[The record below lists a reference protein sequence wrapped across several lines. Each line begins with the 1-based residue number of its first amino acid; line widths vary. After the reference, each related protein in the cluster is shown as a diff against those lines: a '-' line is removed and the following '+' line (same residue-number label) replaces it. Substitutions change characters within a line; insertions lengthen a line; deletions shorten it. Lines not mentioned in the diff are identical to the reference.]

1 MRKLI
6 VYNDTEV
13 LYVENEASIYNST
26 KEGEFILVQTLPLA
40 KKMLQARGINT
51 SIFNLYTEGV

>member
-6 VYNDTEV
+6 VYNNTEV
-13 LYVENEASIYNST
+13 LYVENEASVYNPT

-51 SIFNLYTEGV
+51 SVFDHVS

>member
-13 LYVENEASIYNST
+13 LYVESETSVYNST

-40 KKMLQARGINT
+40 KKMLQARGIDI

>member
-6 VYNDTEV
+6 VYNNTEV
-13 LYVENEASIYNST
+13 LYVESEANIYNPT

-40 KKMLQARGINT
+40 KQMLQARGIDT
-51 SIFNLYTEGV
+51 SVFNLYTE

>member
-13 LYVENEASIYNST
+13 LYVESEANVYNPT
-26 KEGEFILVQTLPLA
+26 KEGEYILVQTLPLA
-40 KKMLQARGINT
+40 KQMLQARGIDT
-51 SIFNLYTEGV
+51 SIFNLYTE

>member
-13 LYVENEASIYNST
+13 LYVENEASVYNPT

-51 SIFNLYTEGV
+51 SVFDHVS

>member
-6 VYNDTEV
+6 VYNDNEV
-13 LYVENEASIYNST
+13 IYVGDEASVYNST
-26 KEGEFILVQTLPLA
+26 KEGEFILVQTLHLA

-51 SIFNLYTEGV
+51 SIFNHVS

>member
-6 VYNDTEV
+6 VYNNTEA
-13 LYVENEASIYNST
+13 LYITNEGGPYNAT

-40 KKMLQARGINT
+40 KQMLQARGIDT
-51 SIFNLYTEGV
+51 SVFDLYTEEA

>member
-13 LYVENEASIYNST
+13 LYVESETSVYNPT

-40 KKMLQARGINT
+40 KKMLQARGIDI

>member
-6 VYNDTEV
+6 VYNNTKA
-13 LYVENEASIYNST
+13 LYIENEGNQYNAT

-40 KKMLQARGINT
+40 KQMLQARGIDT
-51 SIFNLYTEGV
+51 SVFNLYTEEV